1 MRPWATATDAAT
13 ATAGHACASPSSGR
27 YWPRAAARGTVARGA
42 QAAVAT
48 RLGAPIGR
56 RAGAVLGLH
65 DRALVLPSAS
75 VAPRSDQGPARTAA
89 HRCRTRAGDVGGA
102 DRGAARAAPDAPVVV
117 GAAASRQSA
126 GARRYR
132 SLSGADAV
140 LFSSCSTRPTSHRRW
155 PSCCARLTDFTTM
168 VSSARSRSRPPV
180 FCPGT
185 VLGLARGDFE
195 TPLSGAALT
204 RARPRA
210 SCPWRRRGNA
220 SRGCARRRAR
230 TAQAQSWCSS
240 RASPTRRGPQ
250 VDSYARS
257 GRTGPG
263 AWPCSRGGAA
273 NSRAHRARRR
283 RDVGALPA
291 GRARIRTSAAV
302 YLVTTAPGR
311 LGTDLDADHAVM
323 GLAPLDSMIQRLGRV
338 KRTGTG
344 EATITVVCTEKA
356 AKPPNPAPRAFRDKL
371 QSASQRTLG
380 TLRGCP
386 MCPRRRCMA

>member
-48 RLGAPIGR
+48 RLGAPTGR

-210 SCPWRRRGNA
+210 SCPWRPPRERIARLCKAA
-220 SRGCARRRAR
+220 SAHRTGAIVVFVQSVADATR
-230 TAQAQSWCSS
+230 TA
-240 RASPTRRGPQ
+240 
-250 VDSYARS
+250 
-257 GRTGPG
+257 
-263 AWPCSRGGAA
+263 
-273 NSRAHRARRR
+273 
-283 RDVGALPA
+283 
-291 GRARIRTSAAV
+291 
-302 YLVTTAPGR
+302 GR
-311 LGTDLDADHAVM
+311 LV
-323 GLAPLDSMIQRLGRV
+323 
-338 KRTGTG
+338 
-344 EATITVVCTEKA
+344 
-356 AKPPNPAPRAFRDKL
+356 
-371 QSASQRTLG
+371 RTLG
-380 TLRGCP
+380 SDGPGRVALLTRGRCELASAP
-386 MCPRRRCMA
+386 RSPTARCGGASSREGAHPDLGCSLSGDDRAGEVRDRSRRRPRGDGSGSA